1 MEYKFPKK
9 EKITSKYDIDALFQ
23 KGRFVRERSLSI
35 KYLVVDRSEGSPLIK
50 VLVVVPK
57 SRFKKAVDR
66 NRIKRLIRE
75 VYRLNPEL
83 RPDSDR
89 LNTKGLHMAVM
100 YQGSQM
106 PSFDEVRGCYKVAMR
121 KINER
126 LAQP

>member
-1 MEYKFPKK
+1 MEYKFPKA

-23 KGRFVRERSLSI
+23 KGRFIREKSLSI
-35 KYLVVDRSEGSPLIK
+35 KYLVVERSEGSPLIK

-75 VYRLNPEL
+75 VYRLHPDI
-83 RPDSDR
+83 RPNSAKLDGS
-89 LNTKGLHMAVM
+89 GLDMALM

-106 PSFDEVRGCYKVAMR
+106 PSFDEVRDYYVAGMR
-121 KINER
+121 KLNER
-126 LAQP
+126 IAKP